1 MKFFATAFL
10 LASSAIS
17 ASAFS
22 AVAPPSAVDPSKA
35 ANVAEPVDKTLKGID
50 ADGSFDPVEGD
61 HAAVTRNNNDEVWVQ
76 QVRILNFIL
85 DYRRMAEFV
94 GRIPT
99 RLWKI
104 KKSFCRLT
112 QFFCHYRDNALAAT
126 ASHPLSDPWSARTLS
141 LLQTLS
147 TPSSSTTKIP
157 TKPLNPCLD
166 ASVTP
171 STAC

>member
-76 QVRILNFIL
+76 QVRILKF
-85 DYRRMAEFV
+85 Y
-94 GRIPT
+94 
-99 RLWKI
+99 
-104 KKSFCRLT
+104 
-112 QFFCHYRDNALAAT
+112 
-126 ASHPLSDPWSARTLS
+126 S
-141 LLQTLS
+141 LLQAYGRDCRTNS
-147 TPSSSTTKIP
+147 NTVME
-157 TKPLNPCLD
+157 N
-166 ASVTP
+166 
-171 STAC
+171 